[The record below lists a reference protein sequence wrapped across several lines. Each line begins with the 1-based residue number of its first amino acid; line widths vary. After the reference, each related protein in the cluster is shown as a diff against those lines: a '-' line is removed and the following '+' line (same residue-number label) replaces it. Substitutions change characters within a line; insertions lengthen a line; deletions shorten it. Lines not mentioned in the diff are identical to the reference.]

1 MIVGISGKKQ
11 CGKNTI
17 GNILILIDIYK
28 NSNRHFISLEN
39 YVKQYCDSELIP
51 TTARFELKSFAGKL
65 KEITSILCS
74 HYVEDY
80 ERESFKKSIDPIT
93 GITNREVLQKIGESF
108 RSSLG
113 EDIWIKALMTDY
125 QAKKDNWIVTDVRYQ
140 NEADHIKN
148 KGGILIRVNRNTH
161 NNDNH
166 KSEIDLDDYN
176 KFDFI
181 IDNNGSV
188 EELIKKV
195 IEIYDKLF

>member
-28 NSNRHFISLEN
+28 NSNRHFISLED
-39 YVKQYCDSELIP
+39 YVKQYCNSELIP
-51 TTARFELKSFAGKL
+51 TTARFELKSFASKL

-148 KGGILIRVNRNTH
+148 KGGILIRVNRDTH

>member
-11 CGKNTI
+11 CGKSTI

-28 NSNRHFISLEN
+28 NSNRHFISLED

-125 QAKKDNWIVTDVRYQ
+125 QAKKDNWIITDVRYQ
-140 NEADHIKN
+140 NEADHIK
-148 KGGILIRVNRNTH
+148 IREVSL
-161 NNDNH
+161 
-166 KSEIDLDDYN
+166 SE
-176 KFDFI
+176 
-181 IDNNGSV
+181 
-188 EELIKKV
+188 
-195 IEIYDKLF
+195 

>member
-1 MIVGISGKKQ
+1 
-11 CGKNTI
+11 
-17 GNILILIDIYK
+17 
-28 NSNRHFISLEN
+28 
-39 YVKQYCDSELIP
+39 
-51 TTARFELKSFAGKL
+51 
-65 KEITSILCS
+65 
-74 HYVEDY
+74 
-80 ERESFKKSIDPIT
+80 
-93 GITNREVLQKIGESF
+93 
-108 RSSLG
+108 
-113 EDIWIKALMTDY
+113 MTDY